1 MDLDELVLAYQM
13 NRINITYMSGYVAC
27 LCFSRIK
34 VYTCHLKLDLNLLDQ
49 NNGRDQ
55 PFVTSK
61 EKGQK
66 YRREIVSVNHLYI
79 NEGMI
84 ANFITFFQWFLF
96 PIENIVDIVN
106 PFKLWSNY
114 RVTFTLLKYGWEKGK
129 RKCWNFANNW
139 SSVLFLFH
147 LEREMCF
154 ALLPF

>member
-1 MDLDELVLAYQM
+1 MY
-13 NRINITYMSGYVAC
+13 YVSVR
-27 LCFSRIK
+27 FSRIK
-34 VYTCHLKLDLNLLDQ
+34 VYTCHLKLDLNSFDQ
-49 NNGRDQ
+49 NNGR
-55 PFVTSK
+55 PTICYV
-61 EKGQK
+61 KGK
-66 YRREIVSVNHLYI
+66 KGKSIRREIVSVNHLYI

>member
-1 MDLDELVLAYQM
+1 MLVP
-13 NRINITYMSGYVAC
+13 C
-27 LCFSRIK
+27 
-34 VYTCHLKLDLNLLDQ
+34 
-49 NNGRDQ
+49 NGRMYHYVFLESRFIHFYGWIWICLTRTTVETNHLLRQ
-55 PFVTSK
+55 RK
-61 EKGQK
+61 KGQK

>member
-1 MDLDELVLAYQM
+1 MNSFWVIKWIILPSFTSLVLVAF
-13 NRINITYMSGYVAC
+13 NILMVLCIIVFFKNQSLYMPLEAGFEFLWPEQRYN
-27 LCFSRIK
+27 
-34 VYTCHLKLDLNLLDQ
+34 HLLRQRK
-49 NNGRDQ
+49 
-55 PFVTSK
+55 
-61 EKGQK
+61 KGQK

-129 RKCWNFANNW
+129 RKCWNFANN
-139 SSVLFLFH
+139 
-147 LEREMCF
+147 
-154 ALLPF
+154 